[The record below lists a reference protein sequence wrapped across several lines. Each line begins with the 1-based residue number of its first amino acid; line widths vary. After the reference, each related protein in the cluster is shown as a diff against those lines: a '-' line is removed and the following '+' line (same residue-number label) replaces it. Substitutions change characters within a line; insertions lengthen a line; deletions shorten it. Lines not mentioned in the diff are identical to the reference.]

1 MQKFPILNES
11 QVVVLHAEVS
21 TGHVLDI
28 NLSLAISDTQIV
40 FQIFE
45 SLNEALDH
53 INQVKGNNPN
63 IEFVIYDSNEKIIR
77 YIGYNQ
83 KNN

>member
-53 INQVKGNNPN
+53 INQLKGNNPN
-63 IEFVIYDSNEKIIR
+63 IEFVIYDSNEKFIR

>member
-11 QVVVLHAEVS
+11 QVVVLHAKVS

-53 INQVKGNNPN
+53 INQVKGNNSN
-63 IEFVIYDSNEKIIR
+63 IEFVIYDSNEKVIR
-77 YIGYNQ
+77 YIG
-83 KNN
+83 

>member
-1 MQKFPILNES
+1 
-11 QVVVLHAEVS
+11 
-21 TGHVLDI
+21 VLDI

-53 INQVKGNNPN
+53 INQVKGNNSN
-63 IEFVIYDSNEKIIR
+63 IEFVIYDSNEKVIR
-77 YIGYNQ
+77 YIG
-83 KNN
+83 

>member
-53 INQVKGNNPN
+53 INQVKGNKSTRSSQDVIKNRF
-63 IEFVIYDSNEKIIR
+63 IE
-77 YIGYNQ
+77 
-83 KNN
+83 